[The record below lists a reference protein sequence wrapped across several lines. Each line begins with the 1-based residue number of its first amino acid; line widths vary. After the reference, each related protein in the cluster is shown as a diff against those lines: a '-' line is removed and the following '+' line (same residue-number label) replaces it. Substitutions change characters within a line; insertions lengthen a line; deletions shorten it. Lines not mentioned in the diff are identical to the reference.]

1 MGFRAGVL
9 AGRGGHSSRSSGAS
23 ARWGRGRH
31 CSQHRPVRVHGR
43 SWGATPEGG
52 GPGCQGGRACGW
64 ARGYTDQSCARV
76 WRGPFVAVPGALGV
90 GQWPWEGSRN
100 VIAEAILK
108 GPSGALGVRRG
119 RTDGET
125 CGVPHARAG
134 LPGLRGEGLGEAVL
148 TRLGCGLGVKGSGVR
163 CGWGG
168 RRRLARRN
176 QYRGSR
182 CGQAR
187 LGRWSWGA
195 GQAPRETCEV
205 REGAARAE
213 RGFGRR
219 SRAEGLKS

>member
-1 MGFRAGVL
+1 M
-9 AGRGGHSSRSSGAS
+9 
-23 ARWGRGRH
+23 
-31 CSQHRPVRVHGR
+31 
-43 SWGATPEGG
+43 
-52 GPGCQGGRACGW
+52 
-64 ARGYTDQSCARV
+64 
-76 WRGPFVAVPGALGV
+76 
-90 GQWPWEGSRN
+90 
-100 VIAEAILK
+100 IAEAILK
-108 GPSGALGVRRG
+108 RPSGALGVRRG

-148 TRLGCGLGVKGSGVR
+148 TRLECGLGVKGSGVR

-182 CGQAR
+182 CGQAH